1 MDFEAIPR
9 EWLVKKVSVRE
20 YELEH
25 ATKINID
32 DGQSVVPFGYQN
44 DKWVHL
50 RSLMVANDEIWDFD
64 SPGDYWDSLCGRSGV
79 ALVRNDKIIYTITS
93 EMN

>member
-1 MDFEAIPR
+1 
-9 EWLVKKVSVRE
+9 
-20 YELEH
+20 
-25 ATKINID
+25 
-32 DGQSVVPFGYQN
+32 
-44 DKWVHL
+44 
-50 RSLMVANDEIWDFD
+50 MVANDEIWDFD